1 MGWLDGR
8 VALVTG
14 GGSGIGLAVVERF
27 LAEGAQVAVLDRSK
41 DNIEEL
47 KYRHPGMVALVGDVT
62 VFGDNQQ
69 AVATTVSAFGKL
81 DVFVGNA
88 GIFDYFAPLL
98 SLSGEKLGEAF
109 DELFAVNVKAYLF
122 GARAAIPELL
132 KANDPCMI
140 FTVSTS
146 GFYTSTG
153 GTLYTAS
160 KHAVVGVVRELACE
174 LAPTIRVNGVAP
186 GGTLTGLRGS
196 ERLGQFDTVLSAI
209 PDIEA
214 VMNTNPLQVAQR
226 PADHAGIY
234 VLLASVENSRAVT
247 GVIINSD
254 GGLGVQGKVQPP
266 GQIDLTA

>member
-153 GTLYTAS
+153 GRCTRRRSTRLSGWCAS
-160 KHAVVGVVRELACE
+160 WHANWLRRSGSTESHPG
-174 LAPTIRVNGVAP
+174 APSP
-186 GGTLTGLRGS
+186 GYAGASGWDSSTPFCRRSPTS
-196 ERLGQFDTVLSAI
+196 RL
-209 PDIEA
+209 
-214 VMNTNPLQVAQR
+214 
-226 PADHAGIY
+226 
-234 VLLASVENSRAVT
+234 
-247 GVIINSD
+247 
-254 GGLGVQGKVQPP
+254 
-266 GQIDLTA
+266 

>member
-98 SLSGEKLGEAF
+98 SLSGRNS
-109 DELFAVNVKAYLF
+109 V
-122 GARAAIPELL
+122 RR
-132 KANDPCMI
+132 
-140 FTVSTS
+140 STNS
-146 GFYTSTG
+146 SPST
-153 GTLYTAS
+153 
-160 KHAVVGVVRELACE
+160 
-174 LAPTIRVNGVAP
+174 
-186 GGTLTGLRGS
+186 
-196 ERLGQFDTVLSAI
+196 
-209 PDIEA
+209 
-214 VMNTNPLQVAQR
+214 
-226 PADHAGIY
+226 
-234 VLLASVENSRAVT
+234 
-247 GVIINSD
+247 
-254 GGLGVQGKVQPP
+254 
-266 GQIDLTA
+266 